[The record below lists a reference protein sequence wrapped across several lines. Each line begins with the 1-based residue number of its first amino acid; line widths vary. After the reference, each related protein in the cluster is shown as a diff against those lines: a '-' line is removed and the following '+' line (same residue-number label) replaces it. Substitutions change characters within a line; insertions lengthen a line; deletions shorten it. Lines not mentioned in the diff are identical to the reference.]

1 MCITEGSLDTM
12 WLDQNGFPSVA
23 LLGASISQTQ
33 QELTLQIPTQ
43 ELVLCLDN
51 DEAGRIGL
59 HKAMTCLSRNFMVSY
74 INLPKEYKDVQDIRD
89 EKLLQ
94 SIIKERTFL

>member
-1 MCITEGSLDTM
+1 MFGQQFLETSSPFVCITEGSLDTM

-51 DEAGRIGL
+51 DEAGRI
-59 HKAMTCLSRNFMVSY
+59 
-74 INLPKEYKDVQDIRD
+74 
-89 EKLLQ
+89 
-94 SIIKERTFL
+94 